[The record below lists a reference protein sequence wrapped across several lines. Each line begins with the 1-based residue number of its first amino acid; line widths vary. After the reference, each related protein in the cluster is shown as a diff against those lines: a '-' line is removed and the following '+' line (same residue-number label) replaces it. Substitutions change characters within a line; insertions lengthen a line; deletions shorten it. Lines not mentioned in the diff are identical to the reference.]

1 MEKETLF
8 FKKVW
13 TEIQFW
19 LNSVLLIGVPFLVVS
34 GLWHLHKWVFAQ
46 LFEHLLEWGASTVPP
61 EWVVEMGSQVITTP
75 PSFELFG
82 FPIVA
87 YMGAIVCFVFWY
99 MSSFNSQG

>member
-46 LFEHLLEWGASTVPP
+46 LFEHLSLRG
-61 EWVVEMGSQVITTP
+61 
-75 PSFELFG
+75 
-82 FPIVA
+82 
-87 YMGAIVCFVFWY
+87 
-99 MSSFNSQG
+99 